1 LLQHGRTKFCDD
13 RSGRILVCSV
23 ALSLC
28 CALTAFAQADEDDR
42 GGSTLLDTLDFSDYT
57 KDESPVPATRF
68 QSDLP
73 EHDSLLRDFTK
84 DNVIPDSSDPCTT
97 APVFHATEPDE
108 VFDGRSPPLSQETV
122 FLDDDPLENLPGA
135 GSVSVITY
143 GPEEIQSLREGE
155 DAKKGVSFRR
165 LSREPYTNYRV
176 DEARWSWLPGSGD
189 DFGWLSFQG
198 SPYEPRGKR
207 TGFGG
212 SFGLHLL
219 GGPTTAPV
227 PPRLYDFV
235 FGMQKRDSLSDRFSY
250 DIAATIGVFSDFE
263 GSAREGVRFPG
274 HAVGM
279 VHINMT
285 TDLVFGVDYLGR
297 DDIAVLPVVGVSL
310 RDRFVSGLSVDLV
323 FPRPRIDYVLSDD
336 WRSYLT
342 AGLDGGT
349 WDIQF
354 PNGTG
359 QVMTYRDYRL
369 MLGFEHADSAAGI
382 SAWEFGYAFG
392 RELEFRNNPVS
403 TRFDDA
409 FVLQW
414 VWRR

>member
-1 LLQHGRTKFCDD
+1 MQVCKTTRCVFRPGRFLTCVFFV
-13 RSGRILVCSV
+13 IF
-23 ALSLC
+23 C
-28 CALTAFAQADEDDR
+28 CASELSARGREKDSGFAALLETPESAEGQLTDEHAGAPSELSER
-42 GGSTLLDTLDFSDYT
+42 
-57 KDESPVPATRF
+57 ESVP
-68 QSDLP
+68 
-73 EHDSLLRDFTK
+73 
-84 DNVIPDSSDPCTT
+84 NSSDPEQTTSLFQTT
-97 APVFHATEPDE
+97 APEA
-108 VFDGRSPPLSQETV
+108 VFDGRSPPLSQESV
-122 FLDDDPLENLPGA
+122 FLEDDPPNDPSGSALPSGIPN
-135 GSVSVITY
+135 GS
-143 GPEEIQSLREGE
+143 EEIQSLKEPE
-155 DAKKGVSFRR
+155 DTAKGVSFRR
-165 LSREPYTNYRV
+165 LSKEPYANYRQN
-176 DEARWSWLPGSGD
+176 EARWSWLPGSGD

-198 SPYEPRGKR
+198 SPYGPRGKR
-207 TGFGG
+207 TEFGG
-212 SFGLHLL
+212 SFGMHLL
-219 GGPTTAPV
+219 GGPTSSPV

-235 FGMQKRDSLSDRFSY
+235 FGVQSRDSLSDRFSY
-250 DIAATIGVFSDFE
+250 DLAATIGVFSDFE

-279 VHINMT
+279 VHINGT
-285 TDLVFGVDYLGR
+285 TDFVFGVDYLDR

-310 RDRFVSGLSVDLV
+310 HDHFLPGLRFDLV
-323 FPRPRIDYVLSDD
+323 FPRPRIDYVLTDD

-349 WDIQF
+349 WDVQF

-369 MLGFEHADSAAGI
+369 MLGFEHSDSAVGI

-392 RELEFRNNPVS
+392 RELEFRNNPGS